1 MHLLHP
7 GLGVRKAADRG
18 LSLRR
23 GGEWATRFTRR
34 GGAKAVPAVGTS
46 LEELPFL
53 TAGHC
58 VGRVTRAP
66 MGVFSRTPGARG
78 LCAPSATERPCRRH
92 RESPYHAD
100 ATESP
105 PTGFGVTSGSA

>member
-1 MHLLHP
+1 MHPLYP
-7 GLGVRKAADRG
+7 GPRPGKAAARA
-18 LSLRR
+18 LSLGY
-23 GGEWATRFTRR
+23 GGKWATRFTRR
-34 GGAKAVPAVGTS
+34 GGAKAVRAVGTS
-46 LEELPFL
+46 LEEPPFL

-66 MGVFSRTPGARG
+66 IGVFSRTPGARG
-78 LCAPSATERPCRRH
+78 LCAPSATERSCRRH